1 MGTIYVTNEMFT
13 TTKHIFVVVGKE
25 TKEMINV
32 APELLNEILFK
43 LVEKYDC
50 NEIKIKGIPVFCKK
64 LQNEISTSMLSKF
77 DKKNIKVSITM

>member
-1 MGTIYVTNEMFT
+1 MGIIYVTNEMFT

-25 TKEMINV
+25 TKEMIDV
-32 APELLNEILFK
+32 APELLNETLFK